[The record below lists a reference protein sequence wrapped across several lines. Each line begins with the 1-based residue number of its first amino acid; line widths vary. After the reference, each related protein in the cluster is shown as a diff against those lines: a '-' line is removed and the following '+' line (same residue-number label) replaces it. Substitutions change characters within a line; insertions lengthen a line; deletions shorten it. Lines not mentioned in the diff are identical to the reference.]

1 MASFNLSVEQ
11 IMNLMDSISPKSKE
25 DIMTTYEVLV
35 AKGEG
40 QGIAKGAKLERI
52 KAIWDA
58 YMFQMSVTNIAA
70 MFKMAPSVVQK
81 WLKRLEWIQQG
92 EAEGLTP
99 AEIALKVNEL
109 AAESVVLE
117 WEVSS
122 LLAFFKEQPAPKT
135 KKRRPK
141 KES

>member
-1 MASFNLSVEQ
+1 
-11 IMNLMDSISPKSKE
+11 MDSISPKSKE

-35 AKGEG
+35 SKGKVLGRDEG
-40 QGIAKGAKLERI
+40 DQLRI
-52 KAIWDA
+52 LKTIWNA
-58 YMFQMSVTNIAA
+58 HLLKMPIGNIAA
-70 MFKMAPSVVQK
+70 LFKIAPSMVNK
-81 WLKRLEWIQQG
+81 WLKRFEWMQQG